1 MKEAV
6 ALLQYCNV
14 YKYKYNP
21 YEHEMLAT
29 YAIATTLLVGLIWF
43 SWYSCGRERENSANI
58 LSGWDY
64 GEHCIRMQNGQCL
77 AINTALIDG
86 SKRQTANGWTNCD
99 QTRSFCAHVLFRQQF
114 FFAANAIVI
123 ASLLCSSKF
132 LMNKKNTKI
141 HRQRP
146 YSFSLAWAHPPTN
159 RRLYQYGGTL
169 LRPLASA
176 LIKPNI
182 KCTNVYTDKHTYI
195 CTHCILVARNTT

>member
-1 MKEAV
+1 MYWGVAKRGTARHVKSICSTASHRSTLSYDWILVVLAVLWINMKEAV

-114 FFAANAIVI
+114 FFCCECHCHCFV
-123 ASLLCSSKF
+123 
-132 LMNKKNTKI
+132 
-141 HRQRP
+141 
-146 YSFSLAWAHPPTN
+146 
-159 RRLYQYGGTL
+159 
-169 LRPLASA
+169 A
-176 LIKPNI
+176 LFVEIFNEQEK
-182 KCTNVYTDKHTYI
+182 Y
-195 CTHCILVARNTT
+195 